1 MVDDEAVPNEDQK
14 PDIISLIREQ
24 EHLLKESFQPIPAVF
39 LPSQQRG
46 RDIAVYIFPNNHE
59 LCYEWHYQ
67 LALSD
72 NCTLTYTCC
81 GCKALKTRE
90 REKYPRP
97 VASCRIVNGFFTT
110 DPLNPVRPHF
120 CEPRSTSRTTA
131 RRLIIERRSELRDS
145 ATGNQRPASV
155 ELQELSS
162 RISSENLAS
171 VVLLFAQFV
180 DRQTQRGNLCK
191 KHIVDLLR
199 IQGGFSAD
207 ERLAVIEQITCSSEN
222 VRHNAR
228 RMIQR
233 AQQRARQKDVRR
245 HRRKRFRCSL
255 CASSRD
261 FPCGRRP
268 PFNPHHTAVL
278 LAALMRYRQLSVD
291 CAKEVYQTCLQK
303 RKMLCKEHFVEA
315 ATSLITEIK
324 TATTALPGNDI
335 DLNALYMSEGMIS
348 PELVKHLNTE
358 SGRFDSKEWITARS
372 VAFFLNDTMAYC
384 VDRNVANEVNGCH
397 LSLDESGNVEE
408 EECNLQATDLLD
420 KRKPKE
426 EAEQGQKI
434 MEILR
439 NLSEER
445 CSGVVKQEPYD
456 EIGTGIGVPTHPL
469 ILSQH
474 SLRGSSKETIGKLET
489 CDAHE
494 EELMDQSPGSSLSS
508 SQSSLSARERMEDSF
523 EDQLFVVEGR
533 KLLELFRYCPI
544 CGTDMD
550 ASGGSFRLTAVGKAP
565 VVDLFCLR
573 CLKEKGKKT
582 RWEGCSG
589 DRKSMEQ
596 K

>member
-1 MVDDEAVPNEDQK
+1 M
-14 PDIISLIREQ
+14 
-24 EHLLKESFQPIPAVF
+24 
-39 LPSQQRG
+39 
-46 RDIAVYIFPNNHE
+46 
-59 LCYEWHYQ
+59 
-67 LALSD
+67 
-72 NCTLTYTCC
+72 
-81 GCKALKTRE
+81 
-90 REKYPRP
+90 
-97 VASCRIVNGFFTT
+97 
-110 DPLNPVRPHF
+110 
-120 CEPRSTSRTTA
+120 
-131 RRLIIERRSELRDS
+131 LR
-145 ATGNQRPASV
+145 V
-155 ELQELSS
+155 E
-162 RISSENLAS
+162 EN
-171 VVLLFAQFV
+171 
-180 DRQTQRGNLCK
+180 
-191 KHIVDLLR
+191 
-199 IQGGFSAD
+199 
-207 ERLAVIEQITCSSEN
+207 
-222 VRHNAR
+222 
-228 RMIQR
+228 
-233 AQQRARQKDVRR
+233 KDVRR

-291 CAKEVYQTCLQK
+291 CAKEVYQTIGVPSEK
-303 RKMLCKEHFVEA
+303 NVFNIPTHSRRKSLRASERKFK

-324 TATTALPGNDI
+324 TATTGLPGNDI

-434 MEILR
+434 MKILR

-508 SQSSLSARERMEDSF
+508 SQSSLSARERMEGSF